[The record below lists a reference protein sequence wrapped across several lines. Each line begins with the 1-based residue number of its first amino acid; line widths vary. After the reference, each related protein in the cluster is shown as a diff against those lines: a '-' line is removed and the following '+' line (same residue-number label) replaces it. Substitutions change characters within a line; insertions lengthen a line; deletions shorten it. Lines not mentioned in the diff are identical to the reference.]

1 MKNYLKYIIIV
12 ISTIII
18 LLVAALIFLLNNKEN
33 LDNSLLGGENELISG
48 DLYNYEENKTEQLIN
63 ANSFYTVAKCVSAYL
78 DKINTNNSLY
88 YGADENGNMV
98 KTVEDSDIAQ
108 MIIDILDSNYVKTNN
123 INQNNIYSFVEKVTE
138 KEMFT
143 PLKINILPGKTTEK
157 YAVYGITQSISNK
170 FIRELYIIVTLD
182 VKNYTYSIEPILNA
196 SYKDIGEIKLE
207 NQNTPIQKNNEN
219 QFEYEQID
227 NGYIS
232 NKYLDSFKKM
242 LLSNPQ
248 LAYNYIDETYRNAKF
263 GNYKA
268 FEQWINNTNQTIKTS
283 ALQEYNVSIKNDY
296 KQYVCI
302 DQNGKNYIFKETAPM
317 EYKVILDTYTIDL
330 PEFLEKYEKE
340 TEENKVLMNIQK
352 VFSAINDKDYQ
363 YVYNKLDNTFKA
375 NNFAT
380 LQEFEE
386 YIKQNFFEQNKLT
399 AGKAEKQGNIYMYQ
413 INSTD
418 NTGKNTNTISKTFVM
433 QLKEGTDFVMS
444 FQVD

>member
-12 ISTIII
+12 ISIII
-18 LLVAALIFLLNNKEN
+18 VILVASLIFLLKNKQN
-33 LDNSLLGGENELISG
+33 IDIPITGKNDELISG

-63 ANSFYTVAKCVSAYL
+63 VNSFYTVAKCVSAYL

-123 INQNNIYSFVEKVTE
+123 INQNNLYSFVEKVTE

-196 SYKDIGEIKLE
+196 NYKDIGEIKLE
-207 NQNTPIQKNNEN
+207 NQNIPIQKNNEN

-248 LAYNYIDETYRNAKF
+248 LAYNYIDETYRNEKF
-263 GNYKA
+263 GNYQV
-268 FEQWINNTNQTIKTS
+268 FEQWINSTNQTIKTS

-296 KQYVCI
+296 KQYACI

-317 EYKVILDTYTIDL
+317 EYKVVLDTYTIDL

-352 VFSAINDKDYQ
+352 IFTAINDKDYQ
-363 YVYNKLDNTFKA
+363 YVYNKLDDTFRS

-380 LQEFEE
+380 LQEFEK
-386 YIKQNFFEQNKLT
+386 YVKQNFFEQNKLT
-399 AGKAEKQGNIYMYQ
+399 AGKAEKQGNIYMYR

-444 FQVD
+444 FSK